1 MVIDILVWTLN
12 GLLLYTCYQV
22 IQWLWSN
29 WKMNELN
36 KSLDEFN
43 EHIIICRVEEQDG
56 MFYFWNV
63 LDDTFVGQ
71 ARTVPE
77 IAAISERLQKQLLM
91 EEGDKDLLDKLQKM
105 VREVYEVRSESTVR

>member
-1 MVIDILVWTLN
+1 MVIELIAMAMN
-12 GLLLYTCYQV
+12 GLFIYALFQAAV
-22 IQWLWSN
+22 WLFTQH
-29 WKMNELN
+29 KTNELN
-36 KSLDEFN
+36 KTLDEFN

-91 EEGDKDLLDKLQKM
+91 EEGDEDLLDKLQKM

>member
-1 MVIDILVWTLN
+1 MIEFFWLALHGFIVYGLFQMFVVWWTSNKAEDLN
-12 GLLLYTCYQV
+12 QA
-22 IQWLWSN
+22 
-29 WKMNELN
+29 
-36 KSLDEFN
+36 LDDFN

>member
-1 MVIDILVWTLN
+1 MIELVALVMN
-12 GLLLYTCYQV
+12 GLFVYALFQAAVWLLT
-22 IQWLWSN
+22 
-29 WKMNELN
+29 KHKTNELE
-36 KSLDEFN
+36 KTLDEFN

-77 IAAISERLQKQLLM
+77 IAAISDQLQKQLLM
-91 EEGDKDLLDKLQKM
+91 EEGDKELLDRLQEM
-105 VREVYEVRSESTVR
+105 VKGHFATAK

>member
-1 MVIDILVWTLN
+1 MVIEFFWLALHGFIVYGLFQMFVAWYTQKEVTNLN
-12 GLLLYTCYQV
+12 
-22 IQWLWSN
+22 N
-29 WKMNELN
+29 A
-36 KSLDEFN
+36 LDEFN
-43 EHIIICRVEEQDG
+43 ENIIICRVEEQDG

-77 IAAISERLQKQLLM
+77 IADISERLQKQLLM

>member
-1 MVIDILVWTLN
+1 MVIEFFWLALHGFIVYGLFQMFVAWYTQKEETNLN
-12 GLLLYTCYQV
+12 
-22 IQWLWSN
+22 N
-29 WKMNELN
+29 A
-36 KSLDEFN
+36 LDEFN
-43 EHIIICRVEEQDG
+43 ENIIICRVEEQDG

-63 LDDTFVGQ
+63 LDNTFVGQ

-77 IAAISERLQKQLLM
+77 IADISERLQKQLLM

>member
-1 MVIDILVWTLN
+1 MIEFFWLALHGFIVYGLFQMFVAWYTQKEVTNLN
-12 GLLLYTCYQV
+12 
-22 IQWLWSN
+22 N
-29 WKMNELN
+29 A
-36 KSLDEFN
+36 LDEFN
-43 EHIIICRVEEQDG
+43 ENIIICRVEEQDG
-56 MFYFWNV
+56 MYYFWNV

-77 IAAISERLQKQLLM
+77 IADISERLQKQLLM